1 VDLSLASPNF
11 LSSHARYG
19 ITIVLVLA
27 GFVSLGLLVDALTN
41 AAGADEVTALLGAA
55 LVGVTCF
62 ILAYFSVMGT
72 GKIEYRV
79 RVAGTPAEV
88 EARSSTAHP
97 SDGAAAQD
105 PKGSPPP
112 AVS

>member
-19 ITIVLVLA
+19 ITIALVLA
-27 GFVSLGLLVDALTN
+27 GFVSLGLFVDTLTN

-79 RVAGTPAEV
+79 RIAGTPAEV
-88 EARSSTAHP
+88 EARSPTGHSSDDAPAPDPRGPHP
-97 SDGAAAQD
+97 
-105 PKGSPPP
+105 PT
-112 AVS
+112 VR